1 MSAGLEL
8 IAEPA
13 PNEMPIAWRCSWIR
27 TAGYLSFHPV
37 QPRPETMDC
46 ATREEADKAKAHLRE
61 LWPGLVISVSLV
73 FPKPRKMTKKALR
86 QALDAAGWPLQMRV
100 PR

>member
-1 MSAGLEL
+1 VSAGLEL
-8 IAEPA
+8 IAEPTPSEA
-13 PNEMPIAWRCSWIR
+13 PIAWRCSWIR
-27 TAGYLSFHPV
+27 TTGYLPFHPI
-37 QPRPETMDC
+37 QPKPETMDC

-61 LWPGLVISVSLV
+61 MWPGIVITVTPV
-73 FPKPRKMTKKALR
+73 YPKARKMTKKALR